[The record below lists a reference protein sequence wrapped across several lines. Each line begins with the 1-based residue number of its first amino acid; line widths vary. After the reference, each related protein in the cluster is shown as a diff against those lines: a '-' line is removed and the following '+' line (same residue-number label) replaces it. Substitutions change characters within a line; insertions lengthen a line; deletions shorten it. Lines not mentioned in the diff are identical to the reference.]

1 MQLTAAVINAGIG
14 DLSLGLAMAGYHIVT
29 AYETEEKAIAIHQKN
44 LSTAIYPLALEDI
57 DIGDFPEVDVLAA
70 RIYQG
75 ATKARNLREQPYE
88 PLRSLLRIMEYRR
101 PRAFLLMVNYVY
113 FRNEEFQ
120 YNLNIFEQ
128 LGYQITHQKVDV
140 SQTIGY
146 PVKESAVYIAGL
158 RHDVP
163 GVSSL
168 LPESEI
174 PSIPIEAFLEESSV
188 IDPWYFKINWERTPI
203 FGNANDLLCWKKRAY
218 MDAQKVNWDY
228 MHVPLINDHGNLR
241 RLTHREIARLKG
253 FPDDYRVDDSNKQ
266 WLYKKLMYAG
276 NVVAIKQIAGMISY
290 ALTSNPWRSQQQER
304 ELHFEGLFGRY
315 LERLAEHQ
323 VATSMT
329 VERETVIADKGIDFS
344 IHQDDGDMAFEVK
357 YYRTNQSLHAKLRT
371 ACKQI
376 MQIKEDQIPI
386 LVVANEVPPELK
398 ERYLRAYGVH
408 IWDVENLLWLFEEF
422 PDIKNEFV
430 AFLDYAVDHI
440 VPKPPVPEI
449 IQPAQSQEQKEPDW
463 KERLLQIPPGKEHF
477 RKYEELCTDILKYI
491 LGEYLTLWK
500 KQESSNDGLYRFD
513 LCCKIKSDVNQD
525 FFDTIKNYF
534 HTKYVVF
541 EFKNYKE
548 EITQK
553 EIYTT
558 EKYLYEKA
566 LRKVAIILSRSG
578 ADEHAQWAAKG
589 ALRENGKLILCLS
602 DSHLLEMIDMKTRD
616 ELPAEFLSALLDDL
630 LVHLEK

>member
-14 DLSLGLAMAGYHIVT
+14 DLSLGLAMAGYHVMT
-29 AYETEEKAIAIHQKN
+29 AYETEEKAIAIHEKN
-44 LSTAIYPLALEDI
+44 LSTTICPLALEDI
-57 DIGDFPEVDVLAA
+57 DISDFPEVDVLAA
-70 RIYQG
+70 RVYQSSSRN
-75 ATKARNLREQPYE
+75 RNLREQSCE
-88 PLRSLLRIMEYRR
+88 PIRSLLRIMEYRK
-101 PRAFLLMVNYVY
+101 PRAFLLMVNHAY
-113 FRNEEFQ
+113 FRNKEFQ
-120 YNLNIFEQ
+120 YHLDIFEQ

-158 RHDVP
+158 RYDVS

-174 PSIPIEAFLEESSV
+174 PSIPIEAFLENGSA

-203 FGNANDLLCWKKRAY
+203 HGKANDLLYWKDRAY
-218 MDAQKVNWDY
+218 MDALKVNWDH
-228 MHVPLINDHGNLR
+228 MHVPLVNDHGNLR

-253 FPDDYRVDDSNKQ
+253 FPDDYSIVDSNKQ

-276 NVVAIKQIAGMISY
+276 NVVVIKQIAGMISY
-290 ALTSNPWRSQQQER
+290 TLSSNPWRSQQQER
-304 ELHFEGLFGRY
+304 ELYFEDLFDRY
-315 LERLAEHQ
+315 LEKLAEHQ
-323 VATSMT
+323 SAIHMT
-329 VERETVIADKGIDFS
+329 VEREPVIADRAADFS
-344 IHQDDGDMAFEVK
+344 IHHDNGDMAFEVK

-376 MQIKEDQIPI
+376 MQIKGEQIPI
-386 LVVANEVPPELK
+386 LVVANEVSQELK
-398 ERYLRAYGVH
+398 ERYLGAYDVH

-440 VPKPPVPEI
+440 VPKSPVPEI
-449 IQPAQSQEQKEPDW
+449 IQSVQSQEQKEPDW

-491 LGEYLTLWK
+491 FGEYLTLWK

-525 FFDTIKNYF
+525 FFDTIKNYLR
-534 HTKYVVF
+534 TKYVVF

-548 EITQK
+548 QITQK

-566 LRKVAIILSRSG
+566 LRKVAIIISRSG

-602 DSHLLEMIDMKTRD
+602 DSHLIEMIDMKARD
-616 ELPAEFLSALLDDL
+616 ELPAEFLSAVLDDL